1 MTEGVIEDELAEEVM
16 QKETPGLAGIAASDP
31 ALRVRTSEAGEVEA
45 SVVLSDALFGF
56 GFGIG
61 DASLS
66 PDTLAARLNTAAP
79 RRSYF
84 RSKRSSSITLT
95 QAATKSFANFAFAS
109 SCA

>member
-56 GFGIG
+56 GFG